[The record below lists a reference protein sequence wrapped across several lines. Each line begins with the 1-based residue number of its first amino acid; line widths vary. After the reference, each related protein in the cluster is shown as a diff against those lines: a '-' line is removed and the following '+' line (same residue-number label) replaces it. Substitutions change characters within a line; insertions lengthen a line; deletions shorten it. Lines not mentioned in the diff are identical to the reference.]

1 LSPLGKNILINFLG
15 RTWSAFLGVVL
26 IPIHIKFIGI
36 EAYGLVGFFATL
48 SSVFGILDLGI
59 GSTINRELARRSVNM
74 EYNSQRD
81 LVRSLEI
88 IYWAIAIIAGFIVFL
103 AAPGIAK
110 NWIIAK
116 DLPMDAVTNAV
127 KLMGI
132 GIAIQFPTS
141 LYTGGLMGLQ
151 RQVLVNNILL
161 ITGTL
166 KGLGTIL
173 ILRFVSPTVESFFI
187 WQIISGS
194 IAIIFLCFSTWRALP
209 VSSLPAKF
217 NKSIIKEIWKY
228 AAALSM
234 NSLIGVML
242 SQLDKIILSKLLPL
256 SAFAYYSIASTIGS
270 VIWLIQIPINN
281 AVFPDFVQI
290 HESGDKKKAIDL
302 YHKSSQILSTILI
315 PISSILIFFSGPIL
329 YIWLRDADIVKNSHL
344 LVSLIIFGLLLNAI
358 ASIPSSCASAFGWP
372 QLVAYTNMF
381 QAILIAPLMFIFIH
395 LFEVTGA
402 AIVYILMNSTY
413 VVFLAPLLIKRYFKG
428 QSYQWF
434 IFDVGIPVLIS
445 FSLCFLSSK
454 LMPQELTLPSTII
467 WITITGFI
475 VLIATG
481 FSLPAIRNYIFSF
494 NIMRFTKI

>member
-1 LSPLGKNILINFLG
+1 MSSLGKNILVNYLG
-15 RTWSAFLGVVL
+15 RTWSALLGIVL
-26 IPIHIKFIGI
+26 IPIYIKFIGI

-48 SSVFGILDLGI
+48 SSVLGILDLGI
-59 GSTINRELARRSVNM
+59 GSTINRELARRSVNK
-74 EYNSQRD
+74 EDNSQRD

-88 IYWAIAIIAGFIVFL
+88 IYWTIAIVAGFIVFF
-103 AAPGIAK
+103 AAPSIAK
-110 NWIIAK
+110 NWIISK
-116 DLPMDAVTNAV
+116 DLSIDTVTNAV

-166 KGLGTIL
+166 KGVGAIL
-173 ILRFVSPTVESFFI
+173 ILRFVSPTIESFFI

-194 IAIIFLCFSTWRALP
+194 IAIIILCFCIWRVLP
-209 VSSLPAKF
+209 ISSSPAKF
-217 NKSIIKEIWKY
+217 SKAIIREIWKY
-228 AAALSM
+228 AAALSI

-256 SAFAYYSIASTIGS
+256 SDFAYYSIASTIGS

-281 AVFPDFVQI
+281 AVFPDLVQI
-290 HESGDKKKAIDL
+290 HESGDNKKAIAL
-302 YHKSSQILSTILI
+302 FHKSTQILSTILI
-315 PISSILIFFSGPIL
+315 PISSILIFFSAPIL
-329 YIWLRDADIVKNSHL
+329 FIWLRDAVIVKNSHL
-344 LVSLIIFGLLLNAI
+344 LVSLIVFGLLLNAI
-358 ASIPSSCASAFGWP
+358 ASIPGSCANAFGWP
-372 QLVAYTNMF
+372 QLVAYTNGF
-381 QAILIAPLMFIFIH
+381 QAILIAPLMVLFIH

-402 AIVYILMNSTY
+402 AIVYILINSTY
-413 VVFLAPLLIKRYFKG
+413 VIFLTPLLIKRYFKG

-434 IFDVGIPVLIS
+434 IFDVGIPVLVS

-454 LMPQELTLPSTII
+454 LMPQELTLPLTIV
-467 WITITGFI
+467 WITTTAFT

-481 FSLPAIRNYIFSF
+481 FSLQTIRNYIFSIYKMKF
-494 NIMRFTKI
+494 AKI